1 LVHLRDE
8 GVFDEPL
15 EKIWRFL
22 NAEQGHD
29 HSGVKFS
36 KVIEQSDKGMTA
48 EVEAK
53 APDGTWIKEIWKLG
67 FNPPTGFN
75 MEIASGP
82 MKGTKHTHTY
92 TAMGNKTK
100 VVVEG
105 EFVRQGVDDAT
116 MKTATLGM
124 LEQLFN
130 EDSANLKKFK

>member
-1 LVHLRDE
+1 LVHVKDE

-29 HSGVKFS
+29 HNGVRFS
-36 KVIEQSDKGMTA
+36 KVIEQSDKGMTT
-48 EVEAK
+48 EVEVK
-53 APDGTWIKEIWKLG
+53 APDGSWAKETWK
-67 FNPPTGFN
+67 FDMNPPTGFN
-75 MEIASGP
+75 MEITSGP

-105 EFVRQGVDDAT
+105 EFVRQGVDDAS
-116 MKTATLGM
+116 MKKGALGM

-130 EDSANLKKFK
+130 EDTANLKKFK